1 MEKIS
6 KSVIYPWT
14 ERRLNQS
21 ILKEINPEYP
31 LEGLMLKLKLRYLGH
46 LMPRA
51 DSLKKT
57 LVLGK
62 IEGKRRRWLQR
73 MEWLDGI
80 ADSIDMNLS
89 KLLEIVK
96 DREAWCAAVHGVTN
110 SQTQVSLTSVSH
122 PFETDI
128 VIPSIQRSMLLSSS
142 N

>member
-1 MEKIS
+1 MT
-6 KSVIYPWT
+6 VPWT
-14 ERRLNQS
+14 ARRSNES
-21 ILKEINPEYP
+21 ILKEINSEHS
-31 LEGLMLKLKLRYLGH
+31 LEELILKLKLQYFAH
-46 LMPRA
+46 LIQRTN
-51 DSLKKT
+51 SLVKT